1 MQTGSGKSEE
11 DWYAVLKALQ
21 EGDSLALAKL
31 TRLVNSFLA
40 RWNAYDFR
48 SDWDDLL
55 QEVIIASA
63 VALREGRI
71 RDRRAVVG
79 YLRTTA
85 RFKFVDRLRIHM
97 RIKEDQ
103 TLPWEDVVGSDELST
118 ANTMAPE
125 GLSQD
130 VRGALERLSE
140 NRRVAVLGVYLEGKT
155 YNAVAEETGI
165 PLGSLKRYLREG
177 IAQLRQ
183 DLGDFLDSG

>member
-1 MQTGSGKSEE
+1 MQTGSGRSEE
-11 DWYAVLKALQ
+11 DWYAVLEALQ